1 MTFSGF
7 LVPFKYQLFFNKLL
21 LYSKCYISDYI
32 THQMI
37 GHLSS
42 VFSLS
47 VLTCW
52 VYPIF
57 FFFEILKKKIS
68 SSPTLPSGN
77 VKSTIVLNL
86 RFFFFFFFLSWKKLM
101 TQDKNRSCPP
111 PRKLSPLSHH
121 HHHHC
126 PLLVTHFEK
135 QLTWK
140 RMSLG
145 ETEGPKMVNRVEKR
159 RNMFY

>member
-1 MTFSGF
+1 MTFLGF

-21 LYSKCYISDYI
+21 LYSKCYISDCI

-52 VYPIF
+52 VYPF
-57 FFFEILKKKIS
+57 FFFLKILKKKIS
-68 SSPTLPSGN
+68 SSPTLPPRN
-77 VKSTIVLNL
+77 VKSTIVLHL
-86 RFFFFFFFLSWKKLM
+86 RFFFFFFFFCLEKSWLRTKIEVVLHPE
-101 TQDKNRSCPP
+101 NY
-111 PRKLSPLSHH
+111 HH
-121 HHHHC
+121 FLITTTTHC

-140 RMSLG
+140 RKSLG
-145 ETEGPKMVNRVEKR
+145 ETEGPEMVNRVEKR
-159 RNMFY
+159 SMFY